1 MLSKSSRRIWRPE
14 TSRTHPS
21 KAASLSQGPAPAL
34 LPASEI
40 EKLLL
45 DALRRLPT
53 LRNTQS
59 VTIRPYSGPKGWSWE
74 LDRIEPNVGP
84 KQFAFAE
91 VTNVV
96 ARLQQQYDLDL
107 SPPPP
112 A

>member
-1 MLSKSSRRIWRPE
+1 MVDERP
-14 TSRTHPS
+14 R
-21 KAASLSQGPAPAL
+21 

-59 VTIRPYSGPKGWSWE
+59 VTIRPYSGPKSWTWE
-74 LDRIEPNVGP
+74 LDRIEPEIGPEQSKFANVTG
-84 KQFAFAE
+84 
-91 VTNVV
+91 VV